1 MKVGDLVKEKWG
13 MERTGIVL
21 AEVPRPPY
29 SSRRRLLKVLWSTPS
44 PASPTLTGPIWESKA
59 ELINESR

>member
-1 MKVGDLVKEKWG
+1 MKVGDLVKESWG

-29 SSRRRLLKVLWSTPS
+29 STRRRLFKVLWTTPS
-44 PASPTLTGPIWESKA
+44 PTSPTLTGPLWESQA
-59 ELINESR
+59 EVINESR